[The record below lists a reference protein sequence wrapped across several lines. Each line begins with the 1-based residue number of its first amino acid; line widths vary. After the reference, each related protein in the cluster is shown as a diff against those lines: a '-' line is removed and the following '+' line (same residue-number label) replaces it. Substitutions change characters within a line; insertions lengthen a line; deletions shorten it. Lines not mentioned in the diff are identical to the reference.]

1 MKKRRLK
8 TRLLITL
15 VGVTCAA
22 LVIVAL
28 AFNLSVRGYVNA
40 RVNSQL
46 DSISS
51 SVFDDRKDGRGSW
64 TFDDRPDKAT
74 GARGSALVLSSEGEL
89 IVVLRG
95 DEDTARF
102 IAESYGSGKLTAGG
116 KYTTLKTDDGVY
128 AVALS
133 EDPVLKNAY
142 IASFIDITAI
152 KGLASRMNIILT
164 AVIIA
169 AIMLCVILS
178 RVLARSLAKP
188 VQSLSDYAHDIGEGD
203 LEPREMDFKEEEF
216 SGLADSMSRM
226 AAALKESRSRQEVFF
241 QNVSHELRT
250 PLTSIRG
257 SAEGI
262 VCGVMEPK
270 TAGQT
275 IIRESD
281 RLTSMVED
289 ILFISRMERTGGA
302 ENAEPIDIR
311 DVLSLCVSEQ
321 RAEAERKGLSF
332 DFDFEEE
339 PAQVRI
345 PEKDA
350 ERIFGNVISNAIRY
364 AKSTIGLYCRASGE
378 SVTVRIRDDGPGV
391 PENDLP
397 HIFERFY
404 KGEGGKH
411 GIGLSIAKEAAE
423 AYGGELTCGND
434 GGAAFTAVF
443 PRYQQ

>member
-8 TRLLITL
+8 TKLLVTL

-22 LVIVAL
+22 PVIVAL
-28 AFNLSVRGYVNA
+28 AFNLSVRGYIKA

-46 DSISS
+46 ETISS
-51 SVFDDRKDGRGSW
+51 SVSDGRKDGLGNWS
-64 TFDDRPDKAT
+64 FDDRPDKVT
-74 GARGSALVLSSEGEL
+74 GARGNALILSSEGEL

-95 DEDTARF
+95 DEDAAEF
-102 IAESYGSGKLTAGG
+102 IAESYSSGKLTAGG

-128 AVALS
+128 AVTLS
-133 EDPVLKNAY
+133 EDPVLRNAY

-152 KGLASRMNIILT
+152 TGLASRMNIILII
-164 AVIIA
+164 VITA
-169 AIMLCVILS
+169 AIILCVILS
-178 RVLARSLAKP
+178 RVFAKQLAKP
-188 VQSLSDYAHDIGEGD
+188 VQSLSEYAHDIGEGD
-203 LEPREMDFKEEEF
+203 LEPREMDFKDAEF

-226 AAALKESRSRQEVFF
+226 AAALKESKSKQEVFF

-257 SAEGI
+257 NAEGI
-262 VCGVMEPK
+262 VYGVMEPQA
-270 TAGQT
+270 AGQN
-275 IIRESD
+275 IMRESD

-289 ILFISRMERTGGA
+289 ILYISRMEKAGGA
-302 ENAEPIDIR
+302 ENAEPMDIR

-321 RAEAERKGLSF
+321 RTDAESRGLGF
-332 DFDFEEE
+332 DFDFDDE
-339 PAQVRI
+339 PAMVRI

-350 ERIFGNVISNAIRY
+350 ERIFGNIISNAIRY
-364 AKSTIGLYCRASGE
+364 AKDTIGLSCRNTGDT
-378 SVTVRIRDDGPGV
+378 VTISIRDDGPGIH
-391 PENDLP
+391 EKDLP

-423 AYGGELTCGND
+423 AYGGSLTASND
-434 GGAAFTAVF
+434 PGAVFTAVF
-443 PRYQQ
+443 PIA

>member
-8 TRLLITL
+8 TKLLITL

-22 LVIVAL
+22 LVTVAL
-28 AFNLSVRGYVNA
+28 AFNLSVRGYINA

-46 DSISS
+46 DTISS
-51 SVFDDRKDGRGSW
+51 SVFDVRKDGHGSW
-64 TFDDRPDKAT
+64 SFDDRPDRVT
-74 GARGSALVLSSEGEL
+74 GARGNAFILSSEGEL

-95 DEDTARF
+95 DEDTAEY
-102 IAESYGSGKLTAGG
+102 IAESYSSGKLTAGG
-116 KYTTLKTDDGVY
+116 KYTTLKTDDGTY
-128 AVALS
+128 AVTLS
-133 EDPVLKNAY
+133 EDPVIKNAY

-152 KGLASRMNIILT
+152 TGLASRMNVILII
-164 AVIIA
+164 VIA
-169 AIMLCVILS
+169 AAIILCVILS
-178 RVLARSLAKP
+178 RVFAKQLAKP
-188 VQSLSDYAHDIGEGD
+188 VQSLSEYAHDIGEGD
-203 LEPREMDFKEEEF
+203 LEPRELDFKEAEF
-216 SGLADSMSRM
+216 SGLADSMNRM
-226 AAALKESRSRQEVFF
+226 AAALKESKSRQEVFF

-257 SAEGI
+257 NAEGI

-270 TAGQT
+270 AAGQT

-289 ILFISRMERTGGA
+289 ILYISRMERTGGA

-321 RAEAERKGLSF
+321 RAEAESRGLSF
-332 DFDFEEE
+332 EFDFDDE
-339 PAQVRI
+339 PAMVRI

-350 ERIFGNVISNAIRY
+350 ERIFGNIISNAIRY
-364 AKSTIGLYCRASGE
+364 AKDTIGLSCRNTGD
-378 SVTVRIRDDGPGV
+378 TVAISIRDDGPGI
-391 PENDLP
+391 PEKDLP

-411 GIGLSIAKEAAE
+411 GIGLSIAKEASE
-423 AYGGELTCGND
+423 AYGGRLTAAND
-434 GGAAFTAVF
+434 PGAAFTAVF
-443 PRYQQ
+443 PKK